1 MQNEAKRRH
10 CAAHHF
16 GMLLIISS
24 TVMPL
29 EGDGH
34 AFSEVRP
41 GLHLS
46 GL

>member
-1 MQNEAKRRH
+1 MQAKRRH

-16 GMLLIISS
+16 GMLLIMSS
-24 TVMPL
+24 TGMPF
-29 EGDGH
+29 ERDGH
-34 AFSEVRP
+34 ALSEVRS